1 MKENSFIMTTFTS
14 AKDFAGSKSALGIN
28 WVRSLWHKKSNN
40 TGKMKVST
48 LNNDKNISLSHHNIL
63 TLKCQASFPSTVCQ
77 FSFFFF
83 LTPRPHLLFKFL
95 LHNNVHIAQSTTSSK
110 ISREKCITNVLK
122 HREALV

>member
-28 WVRSLWHKKSNN
+28 WVRSLCHKKSNN

-83 LTPRPHLLFKFL
+83 LHPDLIYFLSFCYTIMSILHNLQHLLKL
-95 LHNNVHIAQSTTSSK
+95 AVKN
-110 ISREKCITNVLK
+110 
-122 HREALV
+122 ALQMC

>member
-28 WVRSLWHKKSNN
+28 WVRSLCHKKSNN

-48 LNNDKNISLSHHNIL
+48 LNNDKNISFSHHNTL
-63 TLKCQASFPSTVCQ
+63 TLKCQASFPSTVYQ
-77 FSFFFF
+77 FSFFF

-110 ISREKCITNVLK
+110 ISSEKCMTNMLK